1 MTFWTTFYESW
12 WGAELNYSMLTSGFT
27 PSEFR
32 MSWQLSSTSTRL
44 QTQGTAYSYWG
55 PVTEIQLGP
64 VTARTSKYVLYGV
77 FLYFCVILPSTT
89 YVFRKKNFLPWRQK
103 YFYLGPVTAKSRQIG
118 QRPLPDLNFELKIR
132 VDYFLL
138 IYHRH
143 QHRDI
148 LSWFHKRFS
157 IFILRSRNLLNLLRS
172 WLPMLQSWQQGL
184 NFHWNSLKI
193 FKLRQN
199 IYPNFRTGSTFLNL
213 A

>member
-1 MTFWTTFYESW
+1 MSECCCCVERDSGTSA
-12 WGAELNYSMLTSGFT
+12 GMKHSQLTSDYWLHQAYFT
-27 PSEFR
+27 SLDQAINDTR
-32 MSWQLSSTSTRL
+32 TARGCTRL
-44 QTQGTAYSYWG
+44 
-55 PVTEIQLGP
+55 
-64 VTARTSKYVLYGV
+64 R
-77 FLYFCVILPSTT
+77 
-89 YVFRKKNFLPWRQK
+89 N
-103 YFYLGPVTAKSRQIG
+103 SRSVNNSSLLLEIG
-118 QRPLPDLNFELKIR
+118 QRPLPDLNFELKTR

-143 QHRDI
+143 QHRDN